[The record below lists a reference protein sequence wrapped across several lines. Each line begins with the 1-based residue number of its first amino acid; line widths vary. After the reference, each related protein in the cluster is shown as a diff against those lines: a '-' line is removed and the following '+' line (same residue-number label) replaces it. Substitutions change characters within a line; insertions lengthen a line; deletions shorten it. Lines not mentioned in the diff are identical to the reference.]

1 MISINNERNRETEKI
16 ELLKNHFLIIH
27 IYIEIFIKL

>member
-1 MISINNERNRETEKI
+1 MREKRETEKI
-16 ELLKNHFLIIH
+16 ELLKNHFLIIN